1 MKRIKTLWR
10 SAVLAFVFSAAS
22 VCAYAA
28 DFSVRLMPAYEIA
41 LESKFENVLSSTVSF
56 DFNAFTVRSRDD
68 IYFSVQA
75 SPVMLLAQNVDPV
88 LIYNFDGAL
97 GYNLRIAD
105 RFSISAEG
113 FGGLWLLPEDTE
125 KNLKSTSGPSFGG
138 RLSANYY
145 ISPAVR
151 ASLFGGYQNYYYSP
165 KPFLQSVQTGV
176 GFSINLTRSLFK
188 REVVEMQNFDA
199 QPLFPVFYAHYDSS
213 SFGTV
218 SFTNI
223 EKNSLTDVEVSV
235 FIEQFMS
242 VPKVVGTYEKVKPGE
257 DFSVDLTAFLNES
270 IMNQMQK
277 QLTDAVITVSYKNL
291 GQKGSYENRFFLQT
305 LTRNSMSWEDD
316 RRAAAF
322 VSAKD
327 GAVQRFSRQIML
339 ALRNKMDS
347 EAIANANQLYAK
359 AIFEVLKAYG
369 INYVIDPTSVFS
381 TSDTVAVD
389 FLQFPYQ
396 TLLYHGGDCDDL
408 SILNCSL
415 FEALGIQTA
424 FITIPGHIYMAYDS
438 GLSEN
443 QADKVYGKNK
453 YIVQD
458 DTVWIPFEITVP
470 QDSYELGLKLGLRQW
485 NKYPEEHAL
494 IPIHEAWTKF
504 KPVTV
509 PESDVSVQFPKDVLK

>member
-1 MKRIKTLWR
+1 MKKIKTLWL
-10 SAVLAFVFSAAS
+10 SAIITLIFTALPAPAA
-22 VCAYAA
+22 AA
-28 DFSVRLMPAYEIA
+28 DFSVRLMPAYEFA
-41 LESKFENVLSSTVSF
+41 LESKFENVFSGIAAFDLS
-56 DFNAFTVRSRDD
+56 AFTVRSRDE
-68 IYFSVQA
+68 IYFTAQA
-75 SPVMLLAQNVDPV
+75 NPVIMLAQNVDPV
-88 LIYNFDGAL
+88 IFYNFSGGA
-97 GYNLRIAD
+97 GYNLRFAD
-105 RFSISAEG
+105 RFSVAAEA
-113 FGGLWLLPEDTE
+113 FGGAWFLPEDT
-125 KNLKSTSGPSFGG
+125 KRKLKSTSGPSFGG

-145 ISPAVR
+145 ISPAFK
-151 ASLFGGYQNYYYSP
+151 ASIFGGYENYFYTP
-165 KPFLQSVQTGV
+165 KPFLQSIQAGLGISV
-176 GFSINLTRSLFK
+176 NLTKSLFK
-188 REVVEMQNFDA
+188 REVLSLQDMEV
-199 QPLFPVFYAHYDSS
+199 QPLFPVFYARYDTS
-213 SFGTV
+213 SFGSV
-218 SFTNI
+218 AFTNL
-223 EKNSLTDVEVSV
+223 EKNDLTDIEVSV

-242 VPKVVGTYEKVKPGE
+242 VPKVVGNFERIKPGE

-277 QLTDAVITVSYKNL
+277 QLTDALVTVTYRNL

-327 GAVQRFSRQIML
+327 GAVQRFSRQISL
-339 ALRNKMDS
+339 ALRNKIDS
-347 EAIANANQLYAK
+347 AASPNQLYAS
-359 AIFEVLKAYG
+359 AVFEVLKAYG

-438 GLSEN
+438 GLTAA

-453 YIVQD
+453 YIVQAGKI
-458 DTVWIPFEITVP
+458 WIPFEITVP
-470 QDSYELGLKLGLRQW
+470 QDSFELGLKLGLRQW
-485 NKYPEEHAL
+485 NKDPNEHRL
-494 IPIHEAWTKF
+494 IPIHEAWEEF
-504 KPVTV
+504 KPVSV
-509 PESDVSVQFPKDVLK
+509 PESDVSLQFPKDALR